1 MSQPHTDLVN
11 AIRLFISE
19 IGGVSVPVDTPG
31 LLYTRD
37 GRPAKFGTKGALDI
51 AATIKG
57 RAVWID
63 AKIGRDRL
71 KPAQV
76 KFCRAQERAGAIA
89 FAAWSPDDVRDRLRQ
104 EGLLDD

>member
-1 MSQPHTDLVN
+1 MSARHNDLVRE
-11 AIRLFISE
+11 IRLYLSE
-19 IGGVSVPVDTPG
+19 IGGMSVPVDTPG
-31 LLYTRD
+31 LLYTKD

-71 KPAQV
+71 SPSQV
-76 KFCRAQERAGAIA
+76 KFCAAQERAGALA
-89 FAAWSPDDVRDRLRQ
+89 FAAHSVAEVADRLAQ
-104 EGLLDD
+104 EGLA